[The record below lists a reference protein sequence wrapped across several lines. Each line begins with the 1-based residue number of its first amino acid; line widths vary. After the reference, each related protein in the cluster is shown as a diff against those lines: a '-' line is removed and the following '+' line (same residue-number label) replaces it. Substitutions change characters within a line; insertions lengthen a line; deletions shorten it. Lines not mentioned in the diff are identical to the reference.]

1 MQVKESGG
9 SKCPAVTVEIGFQ
22 DLIRPERVLTS
33 GWCLIARE
41 SEESSFM
48 KQANDGRGNFTGA
61 TSGLGK
67 QWQSIAWAH
76 IEQEVRRLQM
86 RIAKAA
92 REGKWNKVK
101 SLQWLLSHSLSA
113 KLLAVKRVTSNSG
126 ARTPGV
132 DGEIWDT
139 PAKKM
144 RGALSLKRRGYKAQP
159 LRRIEIPKKNGKKRP
174 LGIPTIKDR
183 AMQALYL
190 LALEPVS
197 ETTADPNSYGF
208 RLFRA
213 CRDAIGQCF
222 CALAKSYS
230 PRWVLDADIK
240 ACFDGIDHTWLLEN
254 IPVDKKVVQ
263 QWLDC
268 GYIQDNRL
276 FPTRAGTPQGGII
289 SPTLA
294 NMTLD
299 GLEQVVKSSCPRR
312 RKVNFIRYADDFIVT
327 ADSKELIEEK
337 IIPAIT
343 VFLSERGLKLSEE
356 KTRIVRIEDG
366 LDFLGQHLRK
376 HGGKLLIT
384 PTKRDTQ
391 RFLEKVKRII
401 KACHGWSTEALIKL
415 LNPIIRGWCFYHRC
429 VQSSTAFSHAGRVIF
444 YALWRWARRR
454 HPKRNAGWIKRKYFD
469 HSKRKWIFSCYVK
482 DKGGRI
488 KLLELLK
495 PSMVKIVRYY
505 KIKGVANPFDPQ
517 YVSYFVMRRKLSNV
531 RPVNTYAVGLS

>member
-1 MQVKESGG
+1 
-9 SKCPAVTVEIGFQ
+9 
-22 DLIRPERVLTS
+22 
-33 GWCLIARE
+33 
-41 SEESSFM
+41 M

-67 QWQSIAWAH
+67 QWQSINWAH
-76 IEQEVRRLQM
+76 AEQEVRRLQM

-113 KLLAVKRVTSNSG
+113 KLLAVKRVTSNRG

-132 DGEIWDT
+132 DGEIWNT

-240 ACFDGIDHTWLLEN
+240 ACFDGIDHNWLLEN
-254 IPVDKKVVQ
+254 IPVDKKVLQ

-276 FPTRAGTPQGGII
+276 FSTRAGTPQGGII

-294 NMTLD
+294 NLTLD
-299 GLEQVVKSSCPRR
+299 GLEQVIKSSCPRR

-327 ADSKELIEEK
+327 ADSKELIEEN
-337 IIPAIT
+337 IIPAIA
-343 VFLSERGLKLSEE
+343 VFLSKRGLKLSEE
-356 KTRIVRIEDG
+356 KTRIVRIGDG
-366 LDFLGQHLRK
+366 FDFLGQHLRK
-376 HGGKLLIT
+376 HGGKLFIT
-384 PTKRDTQ
+384 PTKKDTQ
-391 RFLEKVKRII
+391 SFLEKIKRII

-429 VQSSTAFSHAGRVIF
+429 VQSSKTFSHAGRVIF

-469 HSKRKWIFSCYVK
+469 HSKRKWVFSCYVK
-482 DKGGRI
+482 DKGGKI

-505 KIKGVANPFDPQ
+505 KIKGAAIPFDPQ
-517 YVSYFVMRRKLSNV
+517 YASYFVMRRKLSNV
-531 RPVNTYAVGLS
+531 RPVNNYAVGLS

>member
-1 MQVKESGG
+1 
-9 SKCPAVTVEIGFQ
+9 
-22 DLIRPERVLTS
+22 
-33 GWCLIARE
+33 
-41 SEESSFM
+41 M
-48 KQANDGRGNFTGA
+48 KQANDGKKYLTGA
-61 TSGLGK
+61 VSLPGK
-67 QWQSIAWAH
+67 RWEAIRWSQV
-76 IEQEVRRLQM
+76 EKEVKRLQM

-92 REGKWNKVK
+92 RENKRNKVNA
-101 SLQWLLSHSLSA
+101 LQWLLTHSFSA
-113 KLLAVKRVTSNSG
+113 RLLAVKRVTSNRG

-132 DGEIWDT
+132 DGIIWNT

-144 RGALSLKRRGYKAQP
+144 RGALSLKRRGYKARP

-208 RLFRA
+208 RPFRA

-230 PRWVLDADIK
+230 PRWILDADIK
-240 ACFDGIDHTWLLEN
+240 ACFDGIDHNWLLEN
-254 IPVDKKVVQ
+254 IPLDKRVLK

-268 GYIQDNRL
+268 GFIQNNRL

-289 SPTLA
+289 SPVLA

-299 GLEQVVKSSCPRR
+299 GLEAVIKSSCPRR

-327 ADSKELIEEK
+327 ADSKELIEEH
-337 IIPAIT
+337 IIPVIKA
-343 VFLSERGLKLSEE
+343 FLAQRGLVLSEE

-366 LDFLGQHLRK
+366 FDFLGQHLRK
-376 HGGKLLIT
+376 YGNKLFVT
-384 PTKRDTQ
+384 PTKKDTQ
-391 RFLEKVKRII
+391 GFLEKVKQII
-401 KACHGWSTEALIKL
+401 KAAHGWSTEELIIL

-429 VQSSTAFSHAGRVIF
+429 VQSSKAFSHADRVIF
-444 YALWRWARRR
+444 YALWRWARRKN
-454 HPKRNAGWIKRKYFD
+454 PKKNAAWIKRKYFD
-469 HSKRKWIFSCYVK
+469 HGKRKWVFSCFVK
-482 DKGGRI
+482 DKSGKL

-505 KIKGVANPFDPQ
+505 KIKGAANPFDPQ
-517 YVSYFVMRRKLSNV
+517 FASYFVMRTTLSNT
-531 RPVNTYAVGLS
+531 RPVNNCAVGLS